1 MKHLYNTTLNLLGDI
16 VVVAYDPGRFLTS
29 LEIGLVNMYKNEY
42 FTLGQE
48 IVDKS
53 GIQIIANCSLFAGE
67 VRIIFHCGRG
77 P

>member
-1 MKHLYNTTLNLLGDI
+1 M

-29 LEIGLVNMYKNEY
+29 HEIGLVNIYKNEY

-53 GIQIIANCSLFAGE
+53 GIQEVTNCSKYAGE
-67 VRIIFHCGRG
+67 VRLHC
-77 P
+77 